1 VLGSD
6 ASAAV
11 RLPAGRAPGVA
22 GALVRTGKQVEFQ
35 SSTPGAPSMRLSATS
50 PTNEPPVL
58 KLGDLKMFV
67 IVRGERLALRVKDPQ
82 APTRVHFKG
91 LDYFP
96 YSTAWKLE
104 GRWEPASAGQTL
116 SITDVTGSTS
126 HQPLAGLA
134 HFTVDGKP
142 FTLAAVEDDESHD
155 LWFIFRD
162 GTSGTS
168 TYGGGRFLHA
178 AKPGS
183 DGRVILDFNFAYN
196 PPCAFTPFATCPV
209 PPRQNWLPLA
219 ISAGERRYGNAD
231 EHP

>member
-1 VLGSD
+1 MLGSD
-6 ASAAV
+6 ASASV

-35 SSTPGAPSMRLSATS
+35 SSTPGAASLRLSATS
-50 PTNEPPVL
+50 PTDEPPVL

-104 GRWEPASAGQTL
+104 GRWEPGSFGQTL

-134 HFTVDGKP
+134 HFSVDGKP
-142 FTLAAVEDDESHD
+142 FTLAAVEDDESND

-162 GTSGTS
+162 GTSGTA

-178 AKPGS
+178 VKPGP

-209 PPRQNWLPLA
+209 PPRQNWLAVP
-219 ISAGERRYGNAD
+219 IPAGERKYAGGH
-231 EHP
+231 E